1 MPQVSY
7 SFPGMNFVIT
17 GAASGIG
24 KKISEELLTA
34 GATVLGIDRTAEPLN
49 QLAASNPNFVAGH
62 CDVRDADNMKVIIDG
77 FAAARGRINGAVH
90 SAGIMIAS
98 PLVNYDEQQA
108 REIMD
113 ISFWAGVRLIRIV
126 HRKKV
131 VAPKAA
137 SVLISSIA
145 AYGGDKSNFAYSGTK
160 AAIQTA
166 VRSIAK
172 EIIAV
177 GARINSVSPGW
188 VRTSMTKENLESN
201 LIPKRLL
208 ERSFLG
214 IGETED
220 VSGIVLFLLSDRARW
235 VTGQDFVVDGGYLIG

>member
-1 MPQVSY
+1 MPQVTY
-7 SFPGMNFVIT
+7 SFPGMNFVVT

-34 GATVLGIDRTAEPLN
+34 GASVLGIDKNPEPLN
-49 QLAASNPNFVAGH
+49 QLAAMNPNFVPAAV
-62 CDVRDADNMKVIIDG
+62 DVRDTDG
-77 FAAARGRINGAVH
+77 VKKFVDGYAAARGKINGAVH

-98 PLVNYDEQQA
+98 PLTSYDEVQA

-113 ISFWAGVRLIRIV
+113 ISFWAGIRLIRTT

-131 VAPKAA
+131 VAQKAS

-145 AYGGDKSNFAYSGTK
+145 AYSGDKSNFAYSGTK

-172 EIIAV
+172 EVISV

-220 VSGIVLFLLSDRARW
+220 VSGIVLFLLSERARW
-235 VTGQDFVVDGGYLIG
+235 ITGQDFVVDGGYLIG